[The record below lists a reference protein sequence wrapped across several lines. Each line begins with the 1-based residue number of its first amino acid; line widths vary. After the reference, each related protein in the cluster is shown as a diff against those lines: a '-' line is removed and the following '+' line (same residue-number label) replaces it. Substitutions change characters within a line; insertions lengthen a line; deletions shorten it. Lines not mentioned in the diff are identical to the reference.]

1 MSDFVRHEPMT
12 RGEKK
17 EVEAEP
23 RPDYF
28 PSPSPHAIDL
38 MDACNMLGTIL
49 SLIEEGNIAGAW
61 SYAKNNEHLMEKRLS
76 LMDRCDECRADHRNC
91 TCDQEEDKE

>member
-1 MSDFVRHEPMT
+1 MSDYERHEPMT

-28 PSPSPHAIDL
+28 PSDPDYSPD
-38 MDACNMLGTIL
+38 D
-49 SLIEEGNIAGAW
+49 SEEGR
-61 SYAKNNEHLMEKRLS
+61 E
-76 LMDRCDECRADHRNC
+76 
-91 TCDQEEDKE
+91 

>member
-1 MSDFVRHEPMT
+1 MRLQ
-12 RGEKK
+12 RGM
-17 EVEAEP
+17 VLGAP
-23 RPDYF
+23 AF
-28 PSPSPHAIDL
+28 PPPAPEEF
-38 MDACNMLGTIL
+38 
-49 SLIEEGNIAGAW
+49 EEGNIAGAW

>member
-1 MSDFVRHEPMT
+1 MSDYERHEPMT

-17 EVEAEP
+17 EVEVEP
-23 RPDYF
+23 HPDYF

-61 SYAKNNEHLMEKRLS
+61 SYAKDNEHLMEKRLS
-76 LMDRCDECRADHRNC
+76 LL
-91 TCDQEEDKE
+91 EDKE